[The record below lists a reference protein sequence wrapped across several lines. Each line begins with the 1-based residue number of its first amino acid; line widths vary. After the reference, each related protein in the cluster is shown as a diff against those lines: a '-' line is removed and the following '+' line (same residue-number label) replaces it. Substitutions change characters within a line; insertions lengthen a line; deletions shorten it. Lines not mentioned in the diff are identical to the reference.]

1 MEVRERLHRR
11 HHRQHQVARLHGPA
25 THAAGQTTNVDAGQK
40 RHIQP
45 HQGRGER

>member
-11 HHRQHQVARLHGPA
+11 HHRQHQGARLHGPA
-25 THAAGQTTNVDAGQK
+25 THAAGQTTNVDAGQQ
-40 RHIQP
+40 RHNQP